1 MPKTGYYQ
9 KKNNGAAAAA
19 AAREYKYAALSGIGG
34 RPQQQQTTSHQRD
47 ERDIVSEMNQ
57 MYKHSPFM
65 QRRCEVSSGTNDNG
79 SSCVSTQPLP
89 PTVIGNAAVKES
101 IYNNLGEALL
111 IVILLFIIILNLILG
126 VAQNKSPFLQR
137 KHGDGVG
144 FWNVQPTS
152 DTGGGGDFIAASGA
166 VPSPHMGRKRFQTTI
181 PVADSSQQHPPQQYS
196 RPQGSTS
203 PIGESF

>member
-9 KKNNGAAAAA
+9 KKNNGAAAA

-34 RPQQQQTTSHQRD
+34 RPQQQTTSHQRD

-65 QRRCEVSSGTNDNG
+65 QRRCEVSSGTNDIGG

-101 IYNNLGEALL
+101 IYNNLGETLL
-111 IVILLFIIILNLILG
+111 IVILLFIII
-126 VAQNKSPFLQR
+126 
-137 KHGDGVG
+137 
-144 FWNVQPTS
+144 
-152 DTGGGGDFIAASGA
+152 
-166 VPSPHMGRKRFQTTI
+166 
-181 PVADSSQQHPPQQYS
+181 
-196 RPQGSTS
+196 
-203 PIGESF
+203 